1 MELRIFMIHRNTS
14 NIAKLLPTTLM
25 VWLSCGNAV
34 LADGWDPTSKSSN
47 RDSIMNTRHN
57 LTQSYLPNGFAGFMD
72 YARNNYG
79 EVCVYCHTPH
89 GASGQ
94 VGVPLWNRTI
104 NNGAYQIYDRALM
117 SGQTTA
123 QPGDSSL
130 TCLSCHDGT
139 IAIDSVINMPGGGGY
154 LKAQETS
161 QSTLFLDSWANASG
175 IETID
180 HGVIWNAA
188 SGYFVGPYNCNRC
201 HTEGNVWGIP
211 DFATFDIGEDLI
223 NDHPIGV
230 TLPPSTLDF
239 KVTTGILA
247 NQLEFFD
254 ENGNSKADKDEIR
267 FYFDGS
273 DYRVECASCHDPHGV
288 APSAG
293 AEMYP
298 SFLRKSNASSA
309 LCQSCHVK

>member
-1 MELRIFMIHRNTS
+1 MVYRDVTNVV
-14 NIAKLLPTTLM
+14 KLLST
-25 VWLSCGNAV
+25 V
-34 LADGWDPTSKSSN
+34 LGACLLYSDAAFADGWDPTSKSSN
-47 RDSIMNTRHN
+47 RESIVNTRHN

-72 YARNNYG
+72 YSRNNYG

-94 VGVPLWNRTI
+94 VDVPLWNRTI
-104 NNGAYQIYDRALM
+104 NTGIYQLYDQDLA
-117 SGQTTA
+117 SGQTPL
-123 QPGDSSL
+123 QPGSSSL

-139 IAIDSVINMPGGGGY
+139 IAIDSIINMPGSGRY
-154 LKAQETS
+154 SVSQETS
-161 QSTLFLDSWANASG
+161 QSESFLDSWSNASG
-175 IETID
+175 IQTID
-180 HGVIWNAA
+180 HGVMWSSA

-211 DFATFDIGEDLI
+211 DFAAFDIGEDLS

-230 TLPPSTLDF
+230 ILPSGSPDFRVSTTIF
-239 KVTTGILA
+239 A
-247 NQLEFFD
+247 NRFEFFD
-254 ENGNSKADKDEIR
+254 ENGNAKADKNEIR

-298 SFLRKSNASSA
+298 SFLRKSNVYSA
-309 LCQSCHVK
+309 LCLTCHIK